1 MQRQVTDFIL
11 ADPRILDRYRHRP
24 RRFLPGGVQT
34 DAMISI
40 ASRSVTQHFGENRRV
55 AIARMIP
62 LLQHQSPCPFA
73 KPKAV
78 PHAIKRTRTARWTLI
93 MRSGDRLHNTEALH
107 DSRGDRRVDAAGDQ
121 PVRKPETDQVESIA
135 DRVRRTR
142 TTGRDHVARPAKTEI
157 KRHFAVDR
165 RESRAG
171 NVIAA
176 HLAHLTGEV
185 EAILLFKKI
194 WRAAAAPEHNAPRA
208 LFFQA
213 RFAQTDSGNAQRF
226 LGRGDGQRNRAPYAL
241 ELSWREIVF
250 RLEILYFTGDTA
262 RERFGIERRDGI
274 DAALPTAGGIPEL
287 LDTDAVGA
295 HRPQPGYDDPA
306 LLRMAIIPVHLDSSR
321 GEMLHFED
329 NTQETVS

>member
-40 ASRSVTQHFGENRRV
+40 ASRSVTEHFGENRRA
-55 AIARMIP
+55 AIERMIP

-73 KPKAV
+73 KHKAV
-78 PHAIKRTRTARWTLI
+78 PHAIKRTRTARWTLV

-142 TTGRDHVARPAKTEI
+142 TSRRDHVAQPAKAEI
-157 KRHFAVDR
+157 KRHFAGDR
-165 RESRAG
+165 AESRAG
-171 NVIAA
+171 NVIGA
-176 HLAHLTGEV
+176 HFAQLISKV
-185 EAILLFKKI
+185 ETVLLFHEVR
-194 WRAAAAPEHNAPRA
+194 RAAAAPEHDTPGA

-213 RFAQTDSGNAQRF
+213 RFAQTDSGNA
-226 LGRGDGQRNRAPYAL
+226 
-241 ELSWREIVF
+241 
-250 RLEILYFTGDTA
+250 
-262 RERFGIERRDGI
+262 
-274 DAALPTAGGIPEL
+274 
-287 LDTDAVGA
+287 
-295 HRPQPGYDDPA
+295 
-306 LLRMAIIPVHLDSSR
+306 
-321 GEMLHFED
+321 
-329 NTQETVS
+329 